1 MVSQVYLPEHWG
13 GGEKIF
19 PDWHTVLG
27 STGENP
33 ASHVTVHESPTNC
46 PLSQVI
52 IPLVTS
58 IVSQDSARKKWVQKR
73 LTQILKEG
81 KKRQSQ
87 DAVKEDNKKEEMKK
101 EEKLEN

>member
-1 MVSQVYLPEHWG
+1 MLPKVDIFGYTSNGTQVYLPEHWG

-19 PDWHTVLG
+19 PDWHTVLA

-58 IVSQDSARKKWVQKR
+58 IVSQDSARKNESKS
-73 LTQILKEG
+73 E
-81 KKRQSQ
+81 
-87 DAVKEDNKKEEMKK
+87 
-101 EEKLEN
+101 